1 MPVNFLLYAMASLV
15 ILALWDWSSRRQM
28 EILLTAV
35 WGGDVVIR
43 RFHKI
48 RYILIVLMSLL
59 IPSIILTSDS
69 IYVFLLVPT
78 AVLYF
83 SLYVAGADKRQV

>member
-1 MPVNFLLYAMASLV
+1 MPVNFLLYTIASLV

-35 WGGDVVIR
+35 RGEDVVIR

-48 RYILIVLMSLL
+48 RYLLIILMSLL
-59 IPSIILTSDS
+59 IPSLILTSDT
-69 IYVFLLVPT
+69 IFAFFLLPT

-83 SLYVAGADKRQV
+83 SLYVAGAEKRSV